1 MERALAGLLIL
12 ALIAV
17 IYFLPT
23 VVAYDRKIDGR
34 GWILLLNLLFAGTGI
49 VYFILLIWAFSTK
62 PGKEPHIHP

>member
-23 VVAYDRKIDGR
+23 VVAYDRKIEGR

-49 VYFILLIWAFSTK
+49 VYFILLIWAFSAK